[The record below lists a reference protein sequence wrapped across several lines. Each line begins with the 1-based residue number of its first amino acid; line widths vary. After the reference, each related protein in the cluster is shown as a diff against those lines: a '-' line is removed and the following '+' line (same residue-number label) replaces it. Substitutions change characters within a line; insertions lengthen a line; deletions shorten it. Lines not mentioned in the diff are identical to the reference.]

1 MPFKTLTDLPGA
13 ITDNLPEHGQK
24 IYMAAYNHAW
34 KGFKGA
40 VDSRGEAIRA
50 STAHQIAWTAVKNIY
65 QKNIKTGKWEPKLT
79 SV

>member
-1 MPFKTLTDLPGA
+1 MPFKNLSDLPGA

-24 IYMAAYNHAW
+24 VYMAAYNNAW
-34 KGFKGA
+34 NEFRGA

-50 STAHQIAWTAVKNIY
+50 STAHHIAWTAVKNLY
-65 QKNIKTGKWEPKLT
+65 HKNLKTGKWEPKLT